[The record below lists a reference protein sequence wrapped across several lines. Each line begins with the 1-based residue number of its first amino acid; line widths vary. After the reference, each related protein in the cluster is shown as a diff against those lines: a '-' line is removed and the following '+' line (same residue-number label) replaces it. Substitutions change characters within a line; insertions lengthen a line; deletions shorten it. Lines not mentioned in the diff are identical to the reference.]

1 MSAAMVT
8 ASMHAR
14 QPPSSKTPATDMKFH
29 RDEVTSITIRR
40 VERGQLQVG
49 DELVTGSAVLTADEV
64 VHNWSPPAPDD
75 WSADDVDRL
84 VDLEPELVVVGTG
97 WSQVLPPR
105 ELVFA
110 MARRGIGI
118 EFMDTPAAARTFN
131 ILVAEGRRT
140 VALLQLD

>member
-1 MSAAMVT
+1 MIGT
-8 ASMHAR
+8 GR
-14 QPPSSKTPATDMKFH
+14 LQKPPTTEMKFH

-40 VERGQLQVG
+40 VERGQLLVG
-49 DELVTGSAVLTADEV
+49 DELITGSVVLTADEV
-64 VHNWSPPAPDD
+64 VRDWSPPSPAD
-75 WSADDVDRL
+75 WSAYDIDRL

-97 WSQVLPPR
+97 WSQILPPR

-131 ILVAEGRRT
+131 ILVAEGRRP
-140 VALLQLD
+140 VAILQLD

>member
-1 MSAAMVT
+1 MLGSRRLQKSPVT
-8 ASMHAR
+8 E
-14 QPPSSKTPATDMKFH
+14 MKFH

-40 VERGQLQVG
+40 VERGQLHVG
-49 DELVTGSAVLTADEV
+49 DELITGSVVLTADEV
-64 VHNWSPPAPDD
+64 VRDWSPPAPTD
-75 WSADDVDRL
+75 WSTDDVDCL
-84 VDLEPELVVVGTG
+84 LDLEPELVVVGTG

-131 ILVAEGRRT
+131 ILVAEGRRP
-140 VALLQLD
+140 VALLLLD

>member
-1 MSAAMVT
+1 MPAV
-8 ASMHAR
+8 
-14 QPPSSKTPATDMKFH
+14 SSYPATEMKFH
-29 RDEVTSITIRR
+29 RDDVTSITIRR
-40 VERGQLQVG
+40 VERGQLHVG
-49 DELVTGSAVLTADEV
+49 DELITGNVVLTADEV
-64 VHNWSPPAPDD
+64 VRDWAPASPAD
-75 WSADDVDRL
+75 WSSDDIDRL

-131 ILVAEGRRT
+131 ILVAEGRRP
-140 VALLQLD
+140 VAILLLDPI

>member
-1 MSAAMVT
+1 MPDS
-8 ASMHAR
+8 R
-14 QPPSSKTPATDMKFH
+14 RLQKPPATEMKFH
-29 RDEVTSITIRR
+29 RDEVTSLTIRR

-64 VHNWSPPAPDD
+64 VHNWAPPAPGD
-75 WSADDVDRL
+75 WSTDDVDRL
-84 VDLEPELVVVGTG
+84 MDLEPELVVVGTG
-97 WSQVLPPR
+97 WSPVLPPR

-131 ILVAEGRRT
+131 ILVAEGRRP